1 MVRLR
6 LFDRYVRNTIGLS
19 ILTVLLVI
27 VGIDTIG
34 TLMDEQKALSSGF
47 GNYYFKESWI
57 YVLTIVPS
65 TLPTYIPLAS
75 LIGCLLGLGALANSS
90 ELVVMRA
97 AGTSVFRLA
106 WIALKPA
113 LALLLIG
120 TLIGEFV
127 APPLE
132 RYAENKKLDAK
143 YLENNVVT
151 TQGLWNREGNEFV
164 HIRQIEMDGLLKGV
178 TIYRFSP
185 NRTLESAI
193 FAKTASF
200 EQKEKDW
207 TLHDVE
213 QTIFSDTQVQKIT
226 QKSLLWQSQLSPS
239 LVNIL
244 ILKPSRLSM
253 RELYSYASYINK
265 QSVNADEYWLAFWKK
280 ALRPVEGV
288 GFVLIAI
295 SFIFGPLRSATMGS
309 RMVAGIAVGMAF
321 KMLQDLLAPA
331 SMLYGFSS
339 FSAVALPMLLCFI
352 CAWYLLKRSS

>member
-6 LFDRYVRNTIGLS
+6 IFDRYVRNTVGLS
-19 ILTVLLVI
+19 ILVVLLVI

-34 TLMDEQKALSSGF
+34 TLMDEQKALSEHYGHYF
-47 GNYYFKESWI
+47 FKESLI
-57 YVLTIVPS
+57 YVLTLIPS

-75 LIGCLLGLGALANSS
+75 LIGCLLGLGLLANSS

-113 LALLLIG
+113 LALLLVG
-120 TLIGEFV
+120 TLIGEFI

-143 YLENNVVT
+143 YLENSAIT
-151 TQGLWNREGNEFV
+151 THGLWNREGNEYV
-164 HIRQIEMDGLLKGV
+164 HIRQIEMDGSLKGV
-178 TIYRFSP
+178 TIYHFSS
-185 NRTLESAI
+185 NQTLEHAI
-193 FAKTASF
+193 FAKTAHF
-200 EQKEKDW
+200 EGKDW

-213 QTIFSDTQVQKIT
+213 KTIFSDTKIQKVT
-226 QKSLLWQSQLSPS
+226 QERLSWQSKLSPS

-253 RELYSYASYINK
+253 RELRSYASYIDK
-265 QSVNADEYWLAFWKK
+265 QSVNSDEYWLAFWKK

-309 RMVAGIAVGMAF
+309 RVVAGFAVGMAF

-339 FSAVALPMLLCFI
+339 FTAVALPMLVCFLF
-352 CAWYLLKRSS
+352 AWYFLKRSN